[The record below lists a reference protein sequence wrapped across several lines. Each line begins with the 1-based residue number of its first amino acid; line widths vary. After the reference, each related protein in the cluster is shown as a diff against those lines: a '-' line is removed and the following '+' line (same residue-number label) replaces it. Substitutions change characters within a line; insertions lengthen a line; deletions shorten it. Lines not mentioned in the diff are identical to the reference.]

1 MLPVSETNQ
10 PPKSKNGIAKR
21 ECRKYNAMKVD
32 LDCHN
37 FIMEEMERRETYE
50 YDLTKVCDDEEEE
63 SDGEED
69 VDSSDDE
76 SGSSDEEE

>member
-1 MLPVSETNQ
+1 
-10 PPKSKNGIAKR
+10 
-21 ECRKYNAMKVD
+21 MKVD

-50 YDLTKVCDDEEEE
+50 HDLTKVHDEEEE
-63 SDGEED
+63 SDCEED

-76 SGSSDEEE
+76 EEEEEEQLVCERQFETD